1 MKIRPLIALLSL
13 TLFCCAQ
20 TTSNSMNK
28 IRYVALGD
36 SYTICEGASTDESW
50 PVIMT
55 KHLNEKKIP
64 VELIANPSRTGWT
77 TQDLIDNE
85 LDIFDASKADFATLC
100 IGVNKFKV
108 VHTFTQNISQYF

>member
-64 VELIANPSRTGWT
+64 VELIANPWANEMFCISNTNKSSGN
-77 TQDLIDNE
+77 DLFIISGF
-85 LDIFDASKADFATLC
+85 LKAA
-100 IGVNKFKV
+100 V
-108 VHTFTQNISQYF
+108 S